1 MEFYII
7 SSRETLDVFKKC
19 KYFIHNLGMVSTV
32 DKNGSRLL
40 NDKDK
45 FAFYFNNLYKSFE
58 TFINKYSFVN
68 SKFVKDF
75 FNIIKEDLFKEN
87 NPLTYEYLL
96 SNQEELSKR
105 DKGKKKY
112 PMWYSYGRT
121 QSIKY
126 NEKKFI

>member
-45 FAFYFNNLYKSFE
+45 FAFYFNNLYNL
-58 TFINKYSFVN
+58 FIKRQ
-68 SKFVKDF
+68 K
-75 FNIIKEDLFKEN
+75 
-87 NPLTYEYLL
+87 LL
-96 SNQEELSKR
+96 KMELSALK
-105 DKGKKKY
+105 
-112 PMWYSYGRT
+112 T
-121 QSIKY
+121 
-126 NEKKFI
+126 NHLAA